1 MNSNILNIVQFKVTD
16 TIGTDDNFV
25 TTDWDQ
31 AAVFYAD
38 GTVKIVDVDTAK
50 ALAKSNSVLLQE
62 TTAEGLTKNYNKFR
76 SIANFDPNRPNYRV
90 NTDGKTTPFT
100 FVPDNGKAKG
110 TPVKSSDEEDKKR
123 KPLTVINGGKN
134 SSTKKDSGEEATGK
148 TETKTT
154 STPEPDNKTASKTAS
169 RKKDSD
175 DSSLDEDDDIEDE
188 KRTGF
193 LGLLAAPF
201 VGLWRK
207 FKGVVDGINDKI
219 KNRAAKKLEKK
230 ANPKEKIKDKI
241 AKKKDDVVKGAK
253 DFADSAVK
261 EHSKGST
268 KKAKVSTTKKA
279 RAKKTKSKR
288 GFFGKVAAAIT
299 AVAVALGLI
308 SCASGDV
315 SKQATPETASQT
327 LDLTDEELNELTD
340 EELVNLINSGEIS
353 LEQVKEMLASG
364 AITNEVLDNLSFD
377 QLLAVTNSEVQASEM
392 SKIGNYLEYFN
403 GTFADKYLENNHKD
417 VRAALSWE
425 EVMALNLAYNDFT
438 KDEIKAMINGTEFD
452 SLDLTNA
459 YKEGTLQLMGAFVLE
474 TRDMPV
480 DLSQLLNSQEGID
493 FYNKYN
499 DLFLRCKETTGQ
511 EQIDAVNAFYQE
523 LYKDFPITSEVR
535 EVGISHSE
543 ARDDIVSYKLSITP
557 MVAAAEMMFQNLEID
572 HTMADPA
579 INYFNDLGLC
589 NYAQGVFDKVENLS
603 YCMDEDKSLP
613 TYEQFAS
620 AKIEKLKAED
630 HYFSS
635 DRERDLSQLDLFQD
649 WVNGHFNLDENGE
662 FIYGSTVS
670 ENISYEVVGSYT
682 TTSTSYRTEHSEGYG
697 SRGDA
702 VKAVGEAEVE
712 RQEGAIQDKYDKE
725 NAAAKAEGEAEAEKN
740 RQELQDQADKDA
752 EAIRDEIKQDE
763 EDLQDKIDDANDT
776 INNGGQV
783 NEDDFGDHD
792 VDFDKG
798 HSSGDGTLDDSV
810 SDVTTDGTGVGE
822 ELPDPN
828 QSGSDFDANEPSYSG
843 QPEGTLDVGTT
854 PDGDVFIEYEEPV
867 IETATTYSEPVASN
881 DNAQTQSGSSDVE
894 TLVDD
899 MVEEMAAEQ
908 TEDEAFVYTK

>member
-16 TIGTDDNFV
+16 TIGADDKFV
-25 TTDWDQ
+25 TSDWNQ

-38 GTVKIVDVDTAK
+38 GTVKVVDVDTAK
-50 ALAKSNSVLLQE
+50 DLAKSNGVLLQE

-90 NTDGKTTPFT
+90 NTDGKAKPFT
-100 FVPDNGKAKG
+100 FVPNNGKAEE
-110 TPVKSSDEEDKKR
+110 TPVKSSNDEEDIKTE
-123 KPLTVINGGKN
+123 PLTVINGGKKPT
-134 SSTKKDSGEEATGK
+134 TKKASDEETTAKTTGK
-148 TETKTT
+148 KKA
-154 STPEPDNKTASKTAS
+154 DSKM
-169 RKKDSD
+169 D
-175 DSSLDEDDDIEDE
+175 DSSLEEDVDIEEEE

-207 FKGVVDGINDKI
+207 FKGVVDGVNDKI

-241 AKKKDDVVKGAK
+241 AKKKEEVVKGAK

-268 KKAKVSTTKKA
+268 KKTKVSTKKA
-279 RAKKTKSKR
+279 KKKSTRK

-308 SCASGDV
+308 SCATGDV

-649 WVNGHFNLDENGE
+649 WVNGHFNLDGNGE

-682 TTSTSYRTEHSEGYG
+682 TTSTSYSTDHSAGYG

-783 NEDDFGDHD
+783 NEDDFGDHN
-792 VDFDKG
+792 VDFDNN
-798 HSSGDGTLDDSV
+798 HSSSDGTLDDSV

-822 ELPDPN
+822 ELPDPD

-867 IETATTYSEPVASN
+867 IETATTYSEPTTTYSEPVISN
-881 DNAQTQSGSSDVE
+881 DNAQTQSSSSDVE

>member
-38 GTVKIVDVDTAK
+38 GTVKIVNVDTAK

-90 NTDGKTTPFT
+90 NTDGKAKPFT
-100 FVPDNGKAKG
+100 FVPNNGKAEK
-110 TPVKSSDEEDKKR
+110 TPAKSSDDEEDKKR

-154 STPEPDNKTASKTAS
+154 STPDSKTASKTAS

-175 DSSLDEDDDIEDE
+175 DSSLEEDDIEDE

-201 VGLWRK
+201 IGLWRK
-207 FKGVVDGINDKI
+207 FRGVVDGVNDKI

-230 ANPKEKIKDKI
+230 ANPREKIKDKI

-268 KKAKVSTTKKA
+268 KKAKASTTKKA
-279 RAKKTKSKR
+279 KAKKTKTRR

-308 SCASGDV
+308 SCATGDV

-403 GTFADKYLENNHKD
+403 GTFADKYLD
-417 VRAALSWE
+417 
-425 EVMALNLAYNDFT
+425 
-438 KDEIKAMINGTEFD
+438 MIRN
-452 SLDLTNA
+452 
-459 YKEGTLQLMGAFVLE
+459 
-474 TRDMPV
+474 
-480 DLSQLLNSQEGID
+480 
-493 FYNKYN
+493 
-499 DLFLRCKETTGQ
+499 
-511 EQIDAVNAFYQE
+511 
-523 LYKDFPITSEVR
+523 
-535 EVGISHSE
+535 
-543 ARDDIVSYKLSITP
+543 
-557 MVAAAEMMFQNLEID
+557 
-572 HTMADPA
+572 
-579 INYFNDLGLC
+579 
-589 NYAQGVFDKVENLS
+589 
-603 YCMDEDKSLP
+603 
-613 TYEQFAS
+613 
-620 AKIEKLKAED
+620 
-630 HYFSS
+630 
-635 DRERDLSQLDLFQD
+635 
-649 WVNGHFNLDENGE
+649 
-662 FIYGSTVS
+662 
-670 ENISYEVVGSYT
+670 
-682 TTSTSYRTEHSEGYG
+682 
-697 SRGDA
+697 
-702 VKAVGEAEVE
+702 
-712 RQEGAIQDKYDKE
+712 
-725 NAAAKAEGEAEAEKN
+725 
-740 RQELQDQADKDA
+740 
-752 EAIRDEIKQDE
+752 
-763 EDLQDKIDDANDT
+763 
-776 INNGGQV
+776 
-783 NEDDFGDHD
+783 
-792 VDFDKG
+792 
-798 HSSGDGTLDDSV
+798 
-810 SDVTTDGTGVGE
+810 
-822 ELPDPN
+822 
-828 QSGSDFDANEPSYSG
+828 
-843 QPEGTLDVGTT
+843 
-854 PDGDVFIEYEEPV
+854 
-867 IETATTYSEPVASN
+867 
-881 DNAQTQSGSSDVE
+881 
-894 TLVDD
+894 
-899 MVEEMAAEQ
+899 
-908 TEDEAFVYTK
+908 

>member
-16 TIGTDDNFV
+16 TIGADDKFV
-25 TTDWDQ
+25 TTDWNQ

-38 GTVKIVDVDTAK
+38 GTVKVVDVDTAK
-50 ALAKSNSVLLQE
+50 DLAKSNGVLLQE

-90 NTDGKTTPFT
+90 NTDGKAKPFT
-100 FVPDNGKAKG
+100 FVPNNGKAEE
-110 TPVKSSDEEDKKR
+110 TPVKSSNDEEDIKTE
-123 KPLTVINGGKN
+123 PLTVINGGKKPT
-134 SSTKKDSGEEATGK
+134 TKKASDEETTA
-148 TETKTT
+148 KTT
-154 STPEPDNKTASKTAS
+154 GIKKADSKM
-169 RKKDSD
+169 D
-175 DSSLDEDDDIEDE
+175 DSSLEEDVDIEEEE

-207 FKGVVDGINDKI
+207 FKGVVDGVNDKI

-268 KKAKVSTTKKA
+268 KKTKVSTKKA
-279 RAKKTKSKR
+279 KKKSTRK

-299 AVAVALGLI
+299 AVAVALGLV

-620 AKIEKLKAED
+620 AKIEKLKAEV

-670 ENISYEVVGSYT
+670 ENISYKVVGSYT
-682 TTSTSYRTEHSEGYG
+682 TTSTSYSTDHSAGYG

-783 NEDDFGDHD
+783 NEDDFGDHN
-792 VDFDKG
+792 VDFDNN
-798 HSSGDGTLDDSV
+798 HSSSDGTLDDSV

-822 ELPDPN
+822 ELPDPD

-881 DNAQTQSGSSDVE
+881 DNAQTQSSSSDVE

-908 TEDEAFVYTK
+908 TEEETFVYTK

>member
-1 MNSNILNIVQFKVTD
+1 
-16 TIGTDDNFV
+16 
-25 TTDWDQ
+25 
-31 AAVFYAD
+31 
-38 GTVKIVDVDTAK
+38 
-50 ALAKSNSVLLQE
+50 
-62 TTAEGLTKNYNKFR
+62 
-76 SIANFDPNRPNYRV
+76 
-90 NTDGKTTPFT
+90 
-100 FVPDNGKAKG
+100 
-110 TPVKSSDEEDKKR
+110 
-123 KPLTVINGGKN
+123 
-134 SSTKKDSGEEATGK
+134 
-148 TETKTT
+148 
-154 STPEPDNKTASKTAS
+154 
-169 RKKDSD
+169 
-175 DSSLDEDDDIEDE
+175 
-188 KRTGF
+188 
-193 LGLLAAPF
+193 
-201 VGLWRK
+201 
-207 FKGVVDGINDKI
+207 
-219 KNRAAKKLEKK
+219 
-230 ANPKEKIKDKI
+230 
-241 AKKKDDVVKGAK
+241 
-253 DFADSAVK
+253 
-261 EHSKGST
+261 
-268 KKAKVSTTKKA
+268 
-279 RAKKTKSKR
+279 
-288 GFFGKVAAAIT
+288 
-299 AVAVALGLI
+299 
-308 SCASGDV
+308 
-315 SKQATPETASQT
+315 
-327 LDLTDEELNELTD
+327 
-340 EELVNLINSGEIS
+340 
-353 LEQVKEMLASG
+353 
-364 AITNEVLDNLSFD
+364 
-377 QLLAVTNSEVQASEM
+377 M
-392 SKIGNYLEYFN
+392 SKISTEHECV
-403 GTFADKYLENNHKD
+403 A
-417 VRAALSWE
+417 SI
-425 EVMALNLAYNDFT
+425 T
-438 KDEIKAMINGTEFD
+438 KDYVKVMRRF
-452 SLDLTNA
+452 
-459 YKEGTLQLMGAFVLE
+459 KQ
-474 TRDMPV
+474 TRY
-480 DLSQLLNSQEGID
+480 LSQLLNSQEGID

-649 WVNGHFNLDENGE
+649 WVNGHFNLDGNGE

-682 TTSTSYRTEHSEGYG
+682 TTSTSYSTDHSAGYG

-783 NEDDFGDHD
+783 NEDDFGDHN
-792 VDFDKG
+792 VDFDNN
-798 HSSGDGTLDDSV
+798 HSSSNGTLDDSV

-822 ELPDPN
+822 ELPDPD

-867 IETATTYSEPVASN
+867 IETATTYSEPTTTYSEPVISN
-881 DNAQTQSGSSDVE
+881 DNAQTQSSSSDVE

>member
-16 TIGTDDNFV
+16 TIGADDKFV
-25 TTDWDQ
+25 TTDWNQ

-38 GTVKIVDVDTAK
+38 GTVKVVDVDTAK
-50 ALAKSNSVLLQE
+50 DLAKSNGVLLQE

-90 NTDGKTTPFT
+90 NTDGKAKPFT
-100 FVPDNGKAKG
+100 FVPNNGKAEE
-110 TPVKSSDEEDKKR
+110 TPVKSSNDEEDIKTE
-123 KPLTVINGGKN
+123 PLTVINGGKKPT
-134 SSTKKDSGEEATGK
+134 TKKASDEETTAKTTGK
-148 TETKTT
+148 KKA
-154 STPEPDNKTASKTAS
+154 DSKM
-169 RKKDSD
+169 D
-175 DSSLDEDDDIEDE
+175 DSSLEEDVDIEEEE

-207 FKGVVDGINDKI
+207 FKGVVDGVNDKI

-268 KKAKVSTTKKA
+268 KKTKVSTKKA
-279 RAKKTKSKR
+279 KKKSTRK

-308 SCASGDV
+308 SCATGDV

-511 EQIDAVNAFYQE
+511 EQIDAVNTFYQE

-649 WVNGHFNLDENGE
+649 WVNGHFNLDGNGE

-682 TTSTSYRTEHSEGYG
+682 TTSTSYSTDHSAGYG

-702 VKAVGEAEVE
+702 INAVGEAEVE
-712 RQEGAIQDKYDKE
+712 RQENAIQDKYDKE

-783 NEDDFGDHD
+783 NEDDFGDHN
-792 VDFDKG
+792 VDFDDN
-798 HSSGDGTLDDSV
+798 HSSSDGTLDDSV

-867 IETATTYSEPVASN
+867 IETATTYSEPTTTYSEPVISN
-881 DNAQTQSGSSDVE
+881 DNAQTQSSSSDVE

>member
-16 TIGTDDNFV
+16 TIGADDKFV
-25 TTDWDQ
+25 TTDWNQ

-38 GTVKIVDVDTAK
+38 GTVKVVDVDTAK
-50 ALAKSNSVLLQE
+50 DLAKSNGVLLQE

-90 NTDGKTTPFT
+90 NTDGKAKPFT
-100 FVPDNGKAKG
+100 FVPNNGKAEES
-110 TPVKSSDEEDKKR
+110 PVKSSNDEKDIKTE
-123 KPLTVINGGKN
+123 PLTVINGGKKPT
-134 SSTKKDSGEEATGK
+134 TKKASDEDATGK
-148 TETKTT
+148 TTGKKKV
-154 STPEPDNKTASKTAS
+154 DSKM
-169 RKKDSD
+169 D
-175 DSSLDEDDDIEDE
+175 DSSLEKDADIEEEE

-207 FKGVVDGINDKI
+207 FKGVVDGVNDKI

-230 ANPKEKIKDKI
+230 ANPKEKVKEKI
-241 AKKKDDVVKGAK
+241 AKKKDEVVKSAK

-268 KKAKVSTTKKA
+268 AKKGKAK
-279 RAKKTKSKR
+279 KKTSKR

-299 AVAVALGLI
+299 ACAVALGLI
-308 SCASGDV
+308 SCAAGDV
-315 SKQATPETASQT
+315 SKRATAETSSQT

-649 WVNGHFNLDENGE
+649 WVNGHFNLDENGK
-662 FIYGSTVS
+662 FVYGSTVS

-682 TTSTSYRTEHSEGYG
+682 TTSTSYSTDHSAGYG
-697 SRGDA
+697 SRADA

-763 EDLQDKIDDANDT
+763 EDLQDKIDDAKDT

-783 NEDDFGDHD
+783 NEDDFGDHN
-792 VDFDKG
+792 VDFDNK
-798 HSSGDGTLDDSV
+798 HSSSDGTLDDSV
-810 SDVTTDGTGVGE
+810 SDVTTDSTGVGE
-822 ELPDPN
+822 ELPDLN

-881 DNAQTQSGSSDVE
+881 DNAQTQSSSSDVE

>member
-16 TIGTDDNFV
+16 TIGADDKFV
-25 TTDWDQ
+25 TTDWNQ

-38 GTVKIVDVDTAK
+38 GTVKVVDVDTAK
-50 ALAKSNSVLLQE
+50 DLAKSNGVLLQE

-90 NTDGKTTPFT
+90 NTDGKAKPFT
-100 FVPDNGKAKG
+100 FVPNNGKAEE
-110 TPVKSSDEEDKKR
+110 TPVKSSNDEEDIKTE
-123 KPLTVINGGKN
+123 PLTVINGGKKPT
-134 SSTKKDSGEEATGK
+134 TKKASDEETTAKTTGK
-148 TETKTT
+148 KKA
-154 STPEPDNKTASKTAS
+154 DSKM
-169 RKKDSD
+169 D
-175 DSSLDEDDDIEDE
+175 DSSLEEDVDIEEEE

-207 FKGVVDGINDKI
+207 FKGVVDGVNDKI

-268 KKAKVSTTKKA
+268 KKTKVSTKKA
-279 RAKKTKSKR
+279 KKKSTRK

-299 AVAVALGLI
+299 AVAVALGLV

-649 WVNGHFNLDENGE
+649 WVNGHFNLDGNGE

-682 TTSTSYRTEHSEGYG
+682 TTSTSYSTDHSAGYG

-783 NEDDFGDHD
+783 NEDDFGDHN
-792 VDFDKG
+792 VDFDNN
-798 HSSGDGTLDDSV
+798 HSSSDGTLDDSV

-822 ELPDPN
+822 ELPDPD

-867 IETATTYSEPVASN
+867 IETATTYSEPTTTYSEPVISN
-881 DNAQTQSGSSDVE
+881 DNAQTQSSSSDVE

>member
-16 TIGTDDNFV
+16 TIGADDKFV
-25 TTDWDQ
+25 TSDWNQ

-38 GTVKIVDVDTAK
+38 GTVKVVDVDTAK
-50 ALAKSNSVLLQE
+50 DLAKSNSVLLQE

-90 NTDGKTTPFT
+90 NTDGKAKPFT
-100 FVPDNGKAKG
+100 FVPNNGKAEES
-110 TPVKSSDEEDKKR
+110 PVKSSNDEEDIKTE
-123 KPLTVINGGKN
+123 PLTVINGGKKPT
-134 SSTKKDSGEEATGK
+134 TKKVLDEETTGK
-148 TETKTT
+148 TKGKKKA
-154 STPEPDNKTASKTAS
+154 DSKM
-169 RKKDSD
+169 D
-175 DSSLDEDDDIEDE
+175 DSSLEEDVDIEEEE

-268 KKAKVSTTKKA
+268 KKAKVSTKKA
-279 RAKKTKSKR
+279 KAKKKAPKR

-315 SKQATPETASQT
+315 SKQATAETSSQT
-327 LDLTDEELNELTD
+327 LDLTDEELSELTD

-682 TTSTSYRTEHSEGYG
+682 TTSTSYSTDHSAGYG
-697 SRGDA
+697 SRADA

-783 NEDDFGDHD
+783 NEDDFGDHN
-792 VDFDKG
+792 VDFDNN
-798 HSSGDGTLDDSV
+798 HSSSDGTLDDSV

-822 ELPDPN
+822 ELPDPD

-867 IETATTYSEPVASN
+867 IETATTYSEPTTTYSEPVISN
-881 DNAQTQSGSSDVE
+881 DNAQTQSSSSDVE